1 MGPLLLL
8 ELSSA
13 AALAAPTIT
22 AIDPASGPTA
32 GQTAI
37 TITGTDFVAG
47 LTVDFDGLPATGIVL
62 TGSTSIACL
71 NPAHA
76 AGLVL
81 VTVTNPDTQFA
92 TIAFTYVAPVS
103 PPDVTP
109 PAPVP
114 PPTPVPPPAPTIPLI
129 PAATAV
135 GRPGVLVA
143 PVGGPARQRDVY
155 RVPRQ
160 AGWAQIHGERL
171 ELRIGHVS
179 ARGRT
184 IAVVEPVT
192 SLGVAGQARIGR
204 FPKVTL
210 TVGHVQGTGGAHVR
224 IARMPGGRRHG
235 DVVTDAALEAW
246 LLLQI

>member
-37 TITGTDFVAG
+37 AITGTDFVAG

-92 TIAFTYVAPVS
+92 TIGFTYIAPVV
-103 PPDVTP
+103 PPDVAP

-114 PPTPVPPPAPTIPLI
+114 PPRPIPPPEPTIPVI
-129 PAATAV
+129 PAAAVV

-143 PVGGPARQRDVY
+143 PVGGPARAREIY
-155 RVPRQ
+155 RIPRR
-160 AGWAQIHGERL
+160 AGWAQIQGQQLRL
-171 ELRIGHVS
+171 EVGRVT
-179 ARGRT
+179 ARARAGPVV
-184 IAVVEPVT
+184 AVAR
-192 SLGVAGQARIGR
+192 AGQARVGR
-204 FPKVTL
+204 LPKVTL

>member
-13 AALAAPTIT
+13 AALAAPTIS
-22 AIDPASGPTA
+22 AIDPTTGPIA

-47 LTVDFDGLPATGIVL
+47 LTVDFGGASATSIVL

-76 AGLVL
+76 AGAVL

-92 TIAFTYVAPVS
+92 TIGFTYLAV
-103 PPDVTP
+103 
-109 PAPVP
+109 VP
-114 PPTPVPPPAPTIPLI
+114 PVVPPPAVIPPVR
-129 PAATAV
+129 PAPEAGVAQLLPASGAGGRAVQWEFERPSRRAGRATV
-135 GRPGVLVA
+135 HRVSG
-143 PVGGPARQRDVY
+143 QRL
-155 RVPRQ
+155 Q
-160 AGWAQIHGERL
+160 LRL
-171 ELRIGHVS
+171 GHVA
-179 ARGRT
+179 ARGQT
-184 IAVVEPVT
+184 ESVI
-192 SLGVAGQARIGR
+192 VAGQARIR
-204 FPKVTL
+204 RLPTVKL

-224 IARMPGGRRHG
+224 IARMPSGRRHA